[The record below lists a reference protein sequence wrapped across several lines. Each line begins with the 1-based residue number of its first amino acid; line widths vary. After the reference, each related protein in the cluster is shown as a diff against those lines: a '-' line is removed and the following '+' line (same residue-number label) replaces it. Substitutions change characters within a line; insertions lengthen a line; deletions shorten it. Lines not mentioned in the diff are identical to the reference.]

1 MSEEKIYLDIKDL
14 EVVYSQAKK
23 TVRAVNRVSLQL
35 VKGKTLGLVGE
46 TGAGKTTIAKSIL
59 RILPN
64 PQAKVLGG
72 QIFLD
77 GEDLFKKSEDAMY
90 DVRGTKVAMVFQD
103 PMTALNPLMTVGDQI
118 LEVLM
123 LHNDYNNKEG
133 LKKAGEMLETVGIP
147 AERCSEYPHQFSGGM
162 KQRVVIAMAL
172 ACNPELLLADEPTTA
187 LDVTIQA
194 QIVALLRQLRQE
206 LGLTI
211 LFVTHNLDLMA
222 EICDRAV
229 VLYGGAVMEEASVDD
244 LFTRPRHPYT
254 RLLLRCVPRL
264 TTDGGVLESIEG
276 APPILG
282 SPVLG
287 CPFHPRCPEKT
298 AICSERPPEE
308 TRIDDHRVAC
318 WMAGS
323 R

>member
-1 MSEEKIYLDIKDL
+1 MAE
-14 EVVYSQAKK
+14 
-23 TVRAVNRVSLQL
+23 AVNGISFAIPS
-35 VKGKTLGLVGE
+35 GGALGLVGE
-46 TGAGKTTIAKSIL
+46 SGSGKTVTCHAIMRLIEPPG
-59 RILPN
+59 RILDGGILFGGHDLVKMPEWEIR
-64 PQAKVLGG
+64 KIRGG
-72 QIFLD
+72 QI
-77 GEDLFKKSEDAMY
+77 SI
-90 DVRGTKVAMVFQD
+90 VFQD
-103 PMTALNPLMTVGDQI
+103 PSTSLNPAFSVGRQI
-118 LEVLM
+118 IDVIMVHQAVGRRAAKTKAIEVLKM
-123 LHNDYNNKEG
+123 
-133 LKKAGEMLETVGIP
+133 VGIP
-147 AERCSEYPHQFSGGM
+147 WPELRLENYPHEFSGGM
-162 KQRVVIAMAL
+162 RQRALLAMAI
-172 ACNPELLLADEPTTA
+172 ACQPRLLIADEPTTA

-318 WMAGS
+318 WMAGG